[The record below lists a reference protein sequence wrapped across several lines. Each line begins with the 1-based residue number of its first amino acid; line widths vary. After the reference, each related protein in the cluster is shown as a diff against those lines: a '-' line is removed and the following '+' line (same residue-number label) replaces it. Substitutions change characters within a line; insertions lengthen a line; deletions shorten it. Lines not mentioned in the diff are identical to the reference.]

1 MQTYTL
7 LDSGHGN
14 KLEQIGPYRLIRPA
28 PQAIWSPRRKPA
40 LWEGVHAI
48 YQRSKSG
55 GGHWDYKQPLPE
67 SWTITYHRLKLTIK
81 LTDFGHVG
89 LFAEQGPNWDWIQ
102 TQINQAKR
110 PIHVLNTFAYTGGST
125 LAAAMAG
132 AKGLDEV
139 KVVHLDSSKGIVTW
153 ARENATLG
161 GLAQH
166 PIRWVV
172 DDVSKFVKREIKRNQ
187 RYDAL
192 IFDPPSFGRGSK
204 GEVWKFER
212 DLPQLLEQCQPL
224 LSDQPLFVLLSA
236 HTPGFTPLALENL
249 LADMMQPYGG
259 HSSSAEMVIPEQA
272 SDRFL
277 PSGTMGRWWRA

>member
-7 LDSGHGN
+7 LDSGQGN

-40 LWEGVHAI
+40 LWDSAHAI
-48 YQRSKSG
+48 YRRSKSG

-67 SWTITYHRLKLTIK
+67 SWTIRYHRLKLMIK
-81 LTDFGHVG
+81 LTDFGHIG

-102 TQINQAKR
+102 TQIKTAKR

-132 AKGLDEV
+132 AK
-139 KVVHLDSSKGIVTW
+139 VVHLDSSKGIVTW
-153 ARENATLG
+153 ARENAALG

-166 PIRWVV
+166 PIRWIV

-212 DLPQLLEQCQPL
+212 DLPQLLEQCQHL
-224 LSDQPLFVLLSA
+224 LSDQPLFVLLST

-259 HSSSAEMVIPEQA
+259 HLSSAEMVIPEQA

-277 PSGTMGRWWRA
+277 PSGTMGQWWRD